1 MHPMQFVDRDGQVET
16 VLAYAAE
23 ADAGTG
29 RLVLVEGEA
38 GVGKSTLLE
47 QVEARLPDATWHWG
61 ACDGLFTP
69 LPLAPLRDI
78 ADDVGGPLLEACRT
92 DASRETLFAALVE
105 AIRATDGLTVLV
117 FEDVHWAD
125 EATLDLLRHTG
136 RRIQKERALL
146 LVTFRDDESA
156 ASPPLRLALG
166 ELSRQRATRRVTL
179 PPLSRTAVAQ
189 LVAGTA
195 LDAAEVHALTGG
207 NPYFVAEV
215 IGAGGT
221 RLPASARDAVMA
233 RVAPL
238 DLPSRTL
245 LDAAALAGQRVD
257 PLLLSAV
264 VDAPDA
270 AYDDDPRCGA
280 VRHRRQR
287 AAVPARDR
295 PPRRGGCRARAA
307 AHRPPRAD
315 PRRAHGIRER

>member
-117 FEDVHWAD
+117 CRGRP
-125 EATLDLLRHTG
+125 LG
-136 RRIQKERALL
+136 RRGHPRPPAAHRAPHPEGA
-146 LVTFRDDESA
+146 RPA
-156 ASPPLRLALG
+156 ARHLPRRRVRRLRLRCGWPSA
-166 ELSRQRATRRVTL
+166 S
-179 PPLSRTAVAQ
+179 S
-189 LVAGTA
+189 
-195 LDAAEVHALTGG
+195 
-207 NPYFVAEV
+207 
-215 IGAGGT
+215 
-221 RLPASARDAVMA
+221 PASA
-233 RVAPL
+233 P
-238 DLPSRTL
+238 P
-245 LDAAALAGQRVD
+245 AG
-257 PLLLSAV
+257 
-264 VDAPDA
+264 
-270 AYDDDPRCGA
+270 
-280 VRHRRQR
+280 
-287 AAVPARDR
+287 
-295 PPRRGGCRARAA
+295 
-307 AHRPPRAD
+307 
-315 PRRAHGIRER
+315 

>member
-1 MHPMQFVDRDGQVET
+1 MYSMQFVDRDGQVDT

-105 AIRATDGLTVLV
+105 AIRGTDGLTVLV

-189 LVAGTA
+189 LVAGTS

-257 PLLLSAV
+257 PLLVRRRRRPGRRLRH
-264 VDAPDA
+264 
-270 AYDDDPRCGA
+270 DPRCGA

-295 PPRRGGCRARAA
+295 PPRRGGCRAGAA

-315 PRRAHGIRER
+315 PRRADGIRER